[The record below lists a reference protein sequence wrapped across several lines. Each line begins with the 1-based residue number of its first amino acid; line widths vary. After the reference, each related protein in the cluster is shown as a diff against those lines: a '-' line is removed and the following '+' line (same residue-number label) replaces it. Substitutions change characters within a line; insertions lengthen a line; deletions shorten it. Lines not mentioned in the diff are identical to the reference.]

1 MSLYC
6 CESKCKCALLSI
18 AASIVI
24 GVIAAFLQ
32 LTAVINV
39 TPAFLWV
46 LLGIAVVYLGVLV
59 IAGAIKS
66 DCDGCECVCATLS
79 TVLGGI
85 LGTVLFSIILLGVTF
100 AEASVIGAIFVGLL
114 LLSISLVIT
123 ASACLVKC
131 LFKCGD

>member
-32 LTAVINV
+32 LTAVITV

-46 LLGIAVVYLGVLV
+46 LLGIAVVYLAVLV
-59 IAGAIKS
+59 IAAAINRNS
-66 DCDGCECVCATLS
+66 DGCECVCATLS

-85 LGTVLFSIILLGVTF
+85 LGTVLFSVILLGVAF
-100 AEASVIGAIFVGLL
+100 AATSVIGAIFVGLL
-114 LLSISLVIT
+114 LLSFSLVIT
-123 ASACLVKC
+123 STACLVKC

>member
-32 LTAVINV
+32 LTAVITV

-59 IAGAIKS
+59 IASAIKGDS
-66 DCDGCECVCATLS
+66 DGCECICATLS
-79 TVLGGI
+79 TVLAGI
-85 LGTVLFSIILLGVTF
+85 LGTVLFSVILLGISF
-100 AEASVIGAIFVGLL
+100 AAGSVIGAILTGLL
-114 LLSISLVIT
+114 LLSFSLLIT
-123 ASACLVKC
+123 STACFVRSL
-131 LFKCGD
+131 LKCGD